1 MARPN
6 SSLPKP
12 CVLLV
17 EGQDDEHVVQ
27 HLLRRRRSI
36 LDFVIEN
43 REGIEPLLD
52 SIGAELRAP
61 GRQALGILVD
71 ADTDLASCWDAVKTR
86 LSAEGIELPGRPA
99 AGGTTVTA
107 TSKPR
112 VGVWIMPDDTSS
124 GELEDFVVQM
134 VPAGDPIW
142 PLSRRYI
149 DTIPDQHRKFAAQKT
164 QRARL
169 HAWLAAREDPRR
181 MGSAIGARNLEV
193 AGMLC
198 GAFLAWLQALFA

>member
-12 CVLLV
+12 RVLLV
-17 EGQDDEHVVQ
+17 EGQDDEHVVR
-27 HLLRRRRSI
+27 HLLRRREST
-36 LDFVIEN
+36 LDFDIEN
-43 REGIEPLLD
+43 REGIDPLLD

-71 ADTDLASCWDAVKTR
+71 ADTDLPSRWNAVRTR
-86 LSAEGIELPGRPA
+86 LSAESIELPGRPA
-99 AGGTTVTA
+99 VGGTTVTA
-107 TSKPR
+107 ASKPR
-112 VGVWIMPDDTSS
+112 VGVWLMPDNTSS

-134 VPAGDPIW
+134 VPAGDPVW
-142 PLSRRYI
+142 PMAQRYI
-149 DTIPDQHRKFAAQKT
+149 DAIPEHNRKFSQQKT

-181 MGSAIGARNLEV
+181 MGSAIGAHDLEV
-193 AGMLC
+193 GGVLC
-198 GAFLAWLQALFA
+198 HTFIAWLQVLFA

>member
-17 EGQDDEHVVQ
+17 EGQDDEHVVR
-27 HLLRRRRSI
+27 HILMRRELT

-52 SIGAELRAP
+52 SIGAELRTP

-71 ADTDLASCWDAVKTR
+71 ANTDLSSRWDAVKTR
-86 LSAEGIELPGRPA
+86 LSTEGIGLPRRPA
-99 AGGTTVTA
+99 AGGTIITTA
-107 TSKPR
+107 SKPH
-112 VGVWIMPDDTSS
+112 VGVWLMPDNTSG

-134 VPAGDPIW
+134 VPAGDPVW
-142 PLSRRYI
+142 PMSQRYI
-149 DTIPDQHRKFAAQKT
+149 DAIPEQDRKFSKQKT
-164 QRARL
+164 QRAKL

-181 MGSAIGARNLEV
+181 MGSAIRAHDLEV
-193 AGMLC
+193 DGVLC
-198 GAFLAWLQALFA
+198 RAFLAWLQAVFA

>member
-17 EGQDDEHVVQ
+17 EGQDDEHVVR
-27 HLLRRRRSI
+27 HLLRRHKSI

-43 REGIEPLLD
+43 REGVEPLLD

-71 ADTDLASCWDAVKTR
+71 ANTDLSSRWDAVKTR
-86 LSAEGIELPGRPA
+86 LSTEGIRLPRHPAAEGTI
-99 AGGTTVTA
+99 VTA
-107 TSKPR
+107 ASKPR
-112 VGVWIMPDDTSS
+112 VGVWLMPDNTSG

-134 VPAGDPIW
+134 VPAGDTVW
-142 PLSRRYI
+142 PMSQRYI
-149 DTIPDQHRKFAAQKT
+149 DAIPEQDRKFSKQKT
-164 QRARL
+164 QRAKL

-181 MGSAIGARNLEV
+181 MGSAIGARDLEV
-193 AGMLC
+193 DGVLC
-198 GAFLAWLQALFA
+198 HAFLAWLQDLFT

>member
-12 CVLLV
+12 RVLLV
-17 EGQDDEHVVQ
+17 EGQDDEHVVR
-27 HLLRRRRSI
+27 HLLRRRQST
-36 LDFVIEN
+36 LDFDIEN
-43 REGIEPLLD
+43 REGIDPLLD

-71 ADTDLASCWDAVKTR
+71 ADTNLPSRWDAVRTR
-86 LSAEGIELPGRPA
+86 LSAESIELPGRPT

-107 TSKPR
+107 ASKPR
-112 VGVWIMPDDTSS
+112 VGVWLMPDNTSS

-134 VPAGDPIW
+134 VPAGDPVW
-142 PLSRRYI
+142 PMAQRYI
-149 DTIPDQHRKFAAQKT
+149 DAIPEHHRKFSRQKT

-169 HAWLAAREDPRR
+169 YAWLAVREDPRR
-181 MGSAIGARNLEV
+181 MGSAIGARDLEV
-193 AGMLC
+193 DGMLC
-198 GAFLAWLQALFA
+198 HTFIAWLQALFA

>member
-17 EGQDDEHVVQ
+17 EGQDDEHVVR
-27 HLLRRRRSI
+27 HLLRRREST
-36 LDFVIEN
+36 LDFDIEN
-43 REGIEPLLD
+43 REGINSLLD

-71 ADTDLASCWDAVKTR
+71 ADTDLLSRWDAVRTR
-86 LSAEGIELPGRPA
+86 LSAESIELPRRPA
-99 AGGTTVTA
+99 SGGTAVA
-107 TSKPR
+107 AASKPR
-112 VGVWIMPDDTSS
+112 VGVWLMPDNTSG

-134 VPAGDPIW
+134 VPAGDSVW
-142 PLSRRYI
+142 PMAQRYI
-149 DTIPDQHRKFAAQKT
+149 DAIPEYHRKFSQQKT

-169 HAWLAAREDPRR
+169 YAWLAARENPRR
-181 MGSAIGARNLEV
+181 MGSAIGARDLEIDGV
-193 AGMLC
+193 LC
-198 GAFLAWLQALFA
+198 HTFIAWLQVLFA